1 MSNQRQWWII
11 DVVGYGD
18 FSFYGTEEEAE
29 DTRGHKAEWEG
40 GIGKKRPADRVA
52 ERDRKLIASSLK
64 HFRWEH
70 RNEVVLEANELE
82 AIREV

>member
-11 DVVGYGD
+11 DVTDYGD

-29 DTRGHKAEWEG
+29 DTRFHKAEWEG
-40 GIGKKRPADRVA
+40 GKGTMRPANRTYQ
-52 ERDRKLIASSLK
+52 RDRKLIASSIK

-70 RNEVVLEANELE
+70 QNEVVLEANELE
-82 AIREV
+82 AIREA